1 MSAVT
6 AFFIQKPTPAERK
19 AAAKARAKA
28 TAKANLTKAEEAAIR
43 GYLHADA
50 TARKAILL
58 KQAENEQKARIVAR
72 RKWRKAYQRQYRALA
87 AMATVI
93 I

>member
-1 MSAVT
+1 MPADIS
-6 AFFIQKPTPAERK
+6 FFIPKPTAAERK
-19 AAAKARAKA
+19 ATAKAKARA

-50 TARKAILL
+50 TARKAMLL
-58 KQAENEQKARIVAR
+58 KQAENERKARIVAR
-72 RKWRKAYQRQYRALA
+72 RKWRKAYQRQYRAMA
-87 AMATVI
+87 AMAAVI